1 MTHKAVSGG
10 ELLPPEG
17 SGEVQGRARG
27 KHPLLSQHVVQPVSA
42 GHTLALRVGLVG
54 GGGGGVRQLQC
65 HQTGFTL
72 HCVVVASVS
81 MLQ

>member
-17 SGEVQGRARG
+17 SGEVQGRAG
-27 KHPLLSQHVVQPVSA
+27 GEHPLLRQHIVQPVSA

-54 GGGGGVRQLQC
+54 GGGEIRQLQC

-72 HCVVVASVS
+72 HCIVVASVS